1 MFESSLTR
9 SHILVF
15 LRFMSFLSKKYLL
28 FASTLALLAI
38 GALFFGGFLKNPFQ
52 QPLDPR
58 LATPSPLLHELL
70 KTKSVIFLSPEFL
83 PLTASWPQS
92 QRTLLLSLSETASA
106 ARDKSTFWRL
116 NREHHFAAVFLGAS
130 PAWRSLYDSLLNSPL
145 WILSDVSPWG
155 YLFRPTSENPTP
167 WQPPTQAELLKQWPH
182 PNDRSRFMILTAGNL
197 AAVNRLSEAEQLLDM
212 AETTHRFPSLMQST
226 RASLSASR
234 GHWEEAEKL
243 AKEALHSDGSNRAAQ
258 EILIRALIENGH
270 ADEALNQVRELITHR
285 GENETY
291 LFLLAR
297 AASAA
302 SSGKEECDA
311 LSRLVALAR
320 HDREPL
326 GASLTYLGQAYA
338 KQGDR
343 GNALRSF
350 QEAAVAPE
358 LSEEQHKMIREMMDH
373 IMEGN
378 RSSSTLPPLH
388 TPPAS
393 NP

>member
-1 MFESSLTR
+1 
-9 SHILVF
+9 
-15 LRFMSFLSKKYLL
+15 MSVLSKKHLL
-28 FASTLALLAI
+28 LASTFALVVI

-58 LATPSPLLHELL
+58 LATPAPLLHELL
-70 KTKSVIFLSPEFL
+70 KAKSAVFLSPEFL

-92 QRTLLLSLSETASA
+92 QSALLPSLSETASA
-106 ARDKSTFWRL
+106 ARDKPTFWRL

-155 YLFRPTSENPTP
+155 YLFRPTSENPTA
-167 WQPPTQAELLKQWPH
+167 WQLPSEKELKENWPKIH
-182 PNDRSRFMILTAGNL
+182 DRARFMILTAGNL
-197 AAVNRLSEAEQLLDM
+197 ALVNRLSEAEQLLDM
-212 AETTHRFPSLMQST
+212 AETTHRFPSLMRST
-226 RASLSASR
+226 RASLAASR

-270 ADEALNQVRELITHR
+270 ADEALDQVRELIAHE
-285 GENETY
+285 GENEAS

-302 SSGKEECDA
+302 NSGKEECDA

-343 GNALRSF
+343 GHALRSF

-378 RSSSTLPPLH
+378 RSSSTLPPLQK
-388 TPPAS
+388 PPAS